1 MNHVNDSR
9 QKDINDIISIVKLVA
24 LLFCAVVIY
33 SHFFTNNK
41 VAIEFLNGYSLM
53 QIAIFICT
61 LMVIYCV
68 WLIFSLERIRIK
80 YIKIIQSVE
89 NLTFIIFFTSL
100 IVLSNNSILQYK
112 FLFLF
117 IIITATIQSG
127 MKYGMSIAV
136 ISSIIILV
144 LDLIYTPKLPVNLFL
159 ENDLILVGIFILT
172 AWPLGYYVKIEKEN
186 IKRKNLQLEILS
198 NEIKEKDN
206 QRRYIEEMLVRNK
219 SCYNMLI
226 ENSRDAILVH
236 RNDNL
241 IFANE
246 GAIKLLGYSSVEDLN
261 GKSIFS
267 FMPEEEAYSV
277 KEKLLELYSNK
288 TTTILFE
295 QKVAKS
301 NGQSVIVENISTCCI
316 YEGKSTILTI
326 YRDITPQK
334 KVEILQNDVEKNIKL
349 LNESRKFNDLIMEFF
364 ADISHELKT
373 PLNVIFSAVQVL
385 DLHTNFDDEY
395 IKKRSK
401 YLNIMKHNCYRLKR
415 LISNFLD
422 ITKLES
428 GFFKLILQNLNIVS
442 VIEDIT
448 MSVVSYAE
456 NKGLSIIFD
465 TNVEECLMLVDP
477 DIIERVILN
486 LLSNAIKFTEPGGH
500 VYVNVT
506 EDNDSII
513 ISVKDTG
520 VGIPKDKLNVI
531 FERFGQVD
539 KTLGRNREGT
549 GIGLSLV
556 KLLVEMHEGTIDVK
570 SKVGEGSEFIIEL
583 PIRKSEDPI
592 SENPAYVAN
601 TETIDMEFSH
611 IANR

>member
-9 QKDINDIISIVKLVA
+9 QKDINDIISIVKLVS

-33 SHFFTNNK
+33 SHFFANNK
-41 VAIEFLNGYSLM
+41 VAIEFLNGYNLM

-61 LMVIYCV
+61 LIVIYCV
-68 WLIFSLERIRIK
+68 WLVFSLEKVRIK
-80 YIKIIQSVE
+80 YIKIIQFVE
-89 NLTFIIFFTSL
+89 NLTFIIFFTGL

-136 ISSIIILV
+136 ISSMIILA
-144 LDLIYTPKLPVNLFL
+144 LDLMYAPKLPVNLFL

-172 AWPLGYYVKIEKEN
+172 AWPLGYYVKIENEN
-186 IKRKNLQLEILS
+186 LKRKNLQLEILS

-206 QRRYIEEMLVRNK
+206 QRKYIEEMLVRNK

-236 RNDNL
+236 RNENL
-241 IFANE
+241 IFVNE

-267 FMPEEEAYSV
+267 FMPEEEAYSI
-277 KEKLLELYSNK
+277 KEKLLELYNNI
-288 TTTILFE
+288 TTTIILE
-295 QKVAKS
+295 QKVTKS
-301 NGQSVIVENISTCCI
+301 NGQSIIVENISTCFI

-326 YRDITPQK
+326 YRDITSQK

-349 LNESRKFNDLIMEFF
+349 LNESRKFNNLITEFF
-364 ADISHELKT
+364 ANISHELKT

-385 DLHTNFDDEY
+385 DLHTDFDDEY

-415 LISNFLD
+415 LINNFLD

-428 GFFKLILQNLNIVS
+428 GFLKPIVQNLNIVS
-442 VIEDIT
+442 AVEEIT

-456 NKGLSIIFD
+456 NKGLSIVFD
-465 TNVEECLMLVDP
+465 TNVEECFMLFDP
-477 DIIERVILN
+477 DILERVILN
-486 LLSNAIKFTEPGGH
+486 LLSNAIKFTELGGNI
-500 VYVNVT
+500 YVNVI
-506 EDNDSII
+506 DNKDSIT
-513 ISVKDTG
+513 ISVRDTG
-520 VGIPKDKLNVI
+520 VGIPEDKLNVI

-539 KTLGRNREGT
+539 KTIKRNREGT

-556 KLLVEMHEGTIDVK
+556 KLLVEMHEGRINVK
-570 SKVGEGSEFIIEL
+570 SKIGEGSEFIIEI
-583 PIRKSEDPI
+583 PIKKSGESA
-592 SENPAYVAN
+592 SENSIYVAN
-601 TETIDMEFSH
+601 TETIDMEFSD
-611 IANR
+611 IVNK